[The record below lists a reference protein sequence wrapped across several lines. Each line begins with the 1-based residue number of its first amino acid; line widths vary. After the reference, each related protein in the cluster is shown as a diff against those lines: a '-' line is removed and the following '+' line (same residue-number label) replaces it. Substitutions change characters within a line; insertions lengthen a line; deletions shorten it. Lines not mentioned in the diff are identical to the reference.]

1 VSGVFVVGSINMDV
15 VATADRHPR
24 SGETVT
30 GEELHFVPGGK
41 GANQAVA
48 AHRADAQTRLVGRLG
63 EDDFGDR
70 LEAFLRDEGLDLDH
84 VERAPKLPTGTA
96 VVTVAGSQNTI
107 VVVPGANSA
116 LRPRDAQELPIAT
129 GDVVVAQ
136 FEVPLETVEAAFLHG
151 REQGATTV
159 LNPSPAM
166 PCSPRLLGLA
176 DVLVMNQTELGFVSH
191 AQTAA
196 VERDSDIVAAARKL
210 RAQDSQVIV
219 TTLGADGAVAVDRE
233 EVIRIEGRS
242 VDAVDSTGAGDC
254 FTGNLAAELSRKAP
268 VSAALETANMAA
280 SLCVQSFGAGPSMP
294 RLAEVRSLI
303 GRRDP
308 GQQRLNAEA
317 GTLRTR
323 QLEPPC

>member
-1 VSGVFVVGSINMDV
+1 VSRVFVVGSINMDV

-30 GEELHFVPGGK
+30 GGELHFVPGGK
-41 GANQAVA
+41 GANQAMA
-48 AHRADAQTRLVGRLG
+48 AHRADAETWLVGRLG
-63 EDDFGDR
+63 EDHFGDR
-70 LEAFLRDEGLDLDH
+70 LEAFLREGGLHLDH
-84 VERAPKLPTGTA
+84 VEREPKLPTGTA
-96 VVTVAGSQNTI
+96 LVTVAGSQNTI

-116 LRPRDAQELPIAT
+116 LGPHDVRALPIAT

-176 DVLVMNQTELGFVSH
+176 DVLIVNETELGFF
-191 AQTAA
+191 ADAETAA
-196 VERDSDIVAAARKL
+196 LETDDDIVAAARNL
-210 RAQDSQVIV
+210 RARDSQVIV
-219 TTLGADGAVAVDRE
+219 TTLGADGAIAVDRD
-233 EVIRIEGRS
+233 EVMRIEGRR
-242 VDAVDSTGAGDC
+242 VDVVDSTGAGDC
-254 FTGNLAAELSRKAP
+254 FTGNLAAGLSRNAP
-268 VSAALETANMAA
+268 ISAALETANVAA
-280 SLCVQSFGAGPSMP
+280 SLGVQSFGAGPSMP

-308 GQQRLNAEA
+308 GQQL
-317 GTLRTR
+317 L
-323 QLEPPC
+323 

>member
-30 GEELHFVPGGK
+30 GEQLHFVPGGK

-96 VVTVAGSQNTI
+96 LVTVAGSQNTI
-107 VVVPGANSA
+107 VVVPGANGA
-116 LRPRDAQELPIAT
+116 LRPGDVQALPVAP

-136 FEVPLETVEAAFLHG
+136 FEVPLETVEAALRRG
-151 REQGATTV
+151 REEGATTV

-176 DVLVMNQTELGFVSH
+176 EVLVANETELGFFSD
-191 AQTAA
+191 AQTAL
-196 VERDSDIVAAARKL
+196 EREGDLVAAARKL
-210 RAQDSQVIV
+210 RAHDSQVIV
-219 TTLGADGAVAVDRE
+219 TTLGEDGAVAVDRE
-233 EVIRIEGRS
+233 EVIRIEGRR

-254 FTGNLAAELSRKAP
+254 FTGNLAAGLSRNAP
-268 VSAALETANMAA
+268 ISAALETANVAA